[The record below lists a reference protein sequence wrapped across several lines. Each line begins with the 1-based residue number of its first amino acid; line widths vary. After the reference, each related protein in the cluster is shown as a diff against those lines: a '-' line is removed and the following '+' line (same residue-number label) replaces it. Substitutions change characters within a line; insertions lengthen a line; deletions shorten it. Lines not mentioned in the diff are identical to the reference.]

1 MATAYPMTATERD
14 VFLSAHEQLHGM
26 ERHLESDEAFA
37 AEHHELES
45 YVVREG
51 RELQRRLLQAH
62 LDLRAAREQ
71 RVDVRGADGIE
82 RGQMRRES
90 SRPLVTMT
98 GEVRQERLAYQAR
111 AVEGLHPA
119 DAALNL
125 PVEVYSHGVRRMA
138 AIEASR
144 GSFAEASEQLRTA
157 TGMHIGKRQVEELAG
172 RAARDVEQFYEA
184 RAVEPE
190 KSNDLLVLTFDG
202 KGIVMRI
209 EDLRPQTRRRATESR
224 RKLRTRRTK
233 GEQPYRKR
241 IAQVA
246 AVYSVERWRRTAAD
260 IFKDLRP
267 VRATAGKRP
276 RAYNKRVW
284 ASGKREPR
292 CVIDEA
298 FREGLRRDPERARE
312 WVVPV
317 DGNRDQIRTVKKA
330 AKKHGVDITLV
341 LDLIHVIEYL
351 WRAAHC
357 FYAEG
362 TTEVEDWVEQ
372 WLLALLSGRSGGY
385 VSSAIRRLARL
396 RGLRGPKRKAALA
409 AARYLRNNSRLM
421 NYEQVLAR
429 GLPISTGVIEGA
441 CRHLVKD
448 RMDRTGARWSLDGAE
463 TVLKLRS
470 VKSSG
475 DFDAYWTY
483 HLAREHERNHASHYA
498 NAQVPCPLRATRPV
512 LRRVK

>member
-1 MATAYPMTATERD
+1 MAKAYPMIPTERD
-14 VFLSAHEQLHGM
+14 VFRSAREQLRGM
-26 ERHLESDEAFA
+26 ERHLESEEAFV
-37 AEHHELES
+37 AEHHELEA

-51 RELQRRLLQAH
+51 RELQRRLFQAH

-71 RVDVRGADGIE
+71 RVEVRDAAGIE
-82 RGQMRRES
+82 RGQLRRES

-98 GEVRQERLAYQAR
+98 GEVRQERFAYQAR
-111 AVEGLHPA
+111 VGEGLHPA

-138 AIEASR
+138 ADEASR

-157 TGMHIGKRQVEELAG
+157 TGAPIGKRQVEELAG
-172 RAARDVEQFYEA
+172 RASHDVEQFYET

-190 KSNDLLVLTFDG
+190 KGDDLLVLTFDG
-202 KGIVMRI
+202 KGIVMRT

-224 RKLRTRRTK
+224 PKLRTRRTK

-241 IAQVA
+241 MAQVA

-267 VRATAGKRP
+267 VRATAARRP

-284 ASGKREPR
+284 ASSKREPR

-298 FREGLRRDPERARE
+298 FREGLRRDPARERE

-317 DGNRDQIRTVKKA
+317 DGNRDQIRIVKKVA
-330 AKKHGVDITLV
+330 TSHGVNITLV

-396 RGLRGPKRKAALA
+396 RGLRGPKRKAALV
-409 AARYLRNNSRLM
+409 AARYLRNNSPLM

-463 TVLKLRS
+463 AVLKLRS